1 MRRENNKKETGLGQE
16 RYMTRTKGDRTRT
29 RRRQDKD
36 KIGQDKKG
44 DKTRTR
50 MRQDKNKKK
59 SLYSVFTPDFRNISS

>member
-1 MRRENNKKETGLGQE
+1 
-16 RYMTRTKGDRTRT
+16 MTRTKGDRTRT

>member
-1 MRRENNKKETGLGQE
+1 MRREKNKKETRLGQE

-36 KIGQDKKG
+36 KIGQDQKRRQDM
-44 DKTRTR
+44 DKR
-50 MRQDKNKKK
+50 RQDKNKKK